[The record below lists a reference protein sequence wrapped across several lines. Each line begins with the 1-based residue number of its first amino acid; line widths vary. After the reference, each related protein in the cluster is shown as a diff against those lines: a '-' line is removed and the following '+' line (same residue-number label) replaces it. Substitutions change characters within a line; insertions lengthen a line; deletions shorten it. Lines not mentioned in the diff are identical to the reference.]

1 VTVGADEDALRRL
14 RAGAFQRPC
23 KTTVGE
29 RERLRLRIDVMELER
44 PGVVVVA
51 AEDAGSARLFEEDL
65 LDATPA
71 VADRLDTTS
80 LAAPVAV
87 ARRDER
93 REAVPSAE
101 PEGVAA
107 RDVLC
112 QRTSA
117 LRGQT
122 VALQPVADRRVP
134 PVERG
139 RDLLD
144 RQPSST
150 SRSS

>member
-1 VTVGADEDALRRL
+1 
-14 RAGAFQRPC
+14 
-23 KTTVGE
+23 
-29 RERLRLRIDVMELER
+29 M
-44 PGVVVVA
+44 
-51 AEDAGSARLFEEDL
+51 
-65 LDATPA
+65 
-71 VADRLDTTS
+71 
-80 LAAPVAV
+80 AV

-144 RQPSST
+144 RQPILDKPLKLTPFDRAPGRMQRGVGGDQPVFRHPVDDRRRVLADLAGDGLDGAAGLES
-150 SRSS
+150 